1 MECEKPPTRAAYVA
15 LAGRPNV
22 GKSTLIN
29 TLCGE
34 KVVAVSKVPQTTRIP
49 SRAVVTDGETQL
61 VFVDLPGLSKPSTL
75 LGDRLNKTARTELA
89 SADTVLLIV
98 DAQSGVGRGDKYLI
112 ERVCNWDVPVI
123 CAVNKADL
131 AGRAKTAK
139 ALEACKEMAESVEGF
154 PGFDEFVAISALTGE
169 GVDVL
174 LSLLAARAKEGP
186 HLFDEST
193 VHDGGA
199 QGLEGQIGEI
209 IREKLIASARD
220 ELPYSIAVVVDE
232 IAERPDSDLI
242 DVHARAVVE
251 RESQKGLVIGKGG
264 ANLKRAGAEA
274 RTEIEELL
282 GGQIFLDLRV
292 VVMKDWQQ
300 NPKSLQKLGF

>member
-1 MECEKPPTRAAYVA
+1 M
-15 LAGRPNV
+15 AGRPNV

-34 KVVAVSKVPQTTRIP
+34 KVAAVSKVPQTTRIP

-89 SADTVLLIV
+89 SADVVLLIV
-98 DAQSGVGRGDKYLI
+98 DAQSGVGRGDRYLI

-123 CAVNKADL
+123 CAVNKADA

-139 ALEACKEMAESVEGF
+139 ALEASRAMAEAVEGF
-154 PGFDEFVAISALTGE
+154 PGFDEFVAISALTGD
-169 GVDVL
+169 GIDVL
-174 LSLLAARAKEGP
+174 LGLLAARAKEGP
-186 HLFDEST
+186 HLFDSST
-193 VHDGGA
+193 VFDGGA
-199 QGLEGQIGEI
+199 RGLEGQVAEI
-209 IREKLIASARD
+209 IREKLISSARD

-232 IAERPDSDLI
+232 IEERVDSDLI
-242 DVHARAVVE
+242 DVRARAVVE

-264 ANLKRAGAEA
+264 ANLKRAGTEA
-274 RTEIEELL
+274 RPEIEELL
-282 GGQIFLDLRV
+282 GGQIYLDLRV
-292 VVMKDWQQ
+292 VVMKDWQRD
-300 NPKSLQKLGF
+300 PKSLQKLGF